1 MSKKAKEV
9 FISYSTKDSDTA
21 FTLLEVLESYGL
33 DCWIAP
39 RNIPQGSQWAEEIDK
54 AIQDARVFVVIVS
67 SHSIESKQV
76 PKEIALA
83 VSACESIFPFRID
96 DTGLK
101 GTFRYYLSDYQ
112 FTDATTDARQKMT
125 ELAEIIC
132 SSLGKPIPEKKPAKV
147 QAEVPEEKPH
157 QGQEAVPEVKK
168 EPVAEEKPVTVP
180 KNDPPKSSQA
190 NGKNPIMVGAI
201 AMAALIV
208 VILGVVLFGKG
219 NKSGGTV
226 EQTASAVQED
236 NAGDASE
243 DTPEEAGEDT
253 PEESAEEKAEVT
265 AEDNAEDMPEEATE
279 GNEEEVAED
288 NAEDTAEGGTETVS
302 AEVAAEVSTE
312 MNQTGGVVGVWKKIA
327 YEDRGAATDVNTD
340 NLFVLGDGT
349 PYFSLEDGLSGSA
362 DSALTPGL
370 LLKDSSKYDLTVST
384 SFENT
389 FDGSISD
396 KYSGSGFSPTP
407 VTIDV
412 ITGMKEENPT
422 GLTYEDCYPEQYYF
436 VHLTGTYAESPVKK
450 SDVDTWLVYKKQYP
464 LLSERMLPALAG
476 KWKDSMGN
484 LWEFKP
490 EGEALAFSMTDTDGN
505 LFNGVEYKHYNA
517 NKDKKNFFEHVK
529 FKFDQ
534 YETDYYSILA
544 FDGQKLEMLD
554 GDWNSFVLTREE

>member
-147 QAEVPEEKPH
+147 QAEVTEEKPH

-168 EPVAEEKPVTVP
+168 EPVAEEKPVPAP

-236 NAGDASE
+236 NAVDASE
-243 DTPEEAGEDT
+243 DTPEEA
-253 PEESAEEKAEVT
+253 
-265 AEDNAEDMPEEATE
+265 
-279 GNEEEVAED
+279 
-288 NAEDTAEGGTETVS
+288 AEGGTETVS

-396 KYSGSGFSPTP
+396 KYSGSGFSPAP

-484 LWEFKP
+484 LWELKP

-505 LFNGVEYKHYNA
+505 LYNGVEYKHYNA